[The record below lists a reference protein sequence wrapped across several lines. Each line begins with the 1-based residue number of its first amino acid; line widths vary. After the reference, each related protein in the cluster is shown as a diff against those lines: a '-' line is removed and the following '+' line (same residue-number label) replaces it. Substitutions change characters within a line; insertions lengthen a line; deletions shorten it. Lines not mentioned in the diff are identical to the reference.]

1 MKTISRR
8 NNIVVTT
15 ILLAFPNANGENV
28 SSDINHVS
36 DNDPSAPTYG
46 IDVSFASTGTNA
58 ISTNYAWLPHNID
71 PENNP
76 TPPEYVNMP
85 VQVLGDRNKVY
96 NDFIK
101 GCRDYWDKKLEEEG
115 EGEGGIVCDKE
126 EKDRIEHIR
135 DQPSSM
141 VVSGVSLSSF
151 TFIYEYG
158 CNHDIFTN

>member
-1 MKTISRR
+1 MTRINALIATTFLTLATADTHQR
-8 NNIVVTT
+8 VT
-15 ILLAFPNANGENV
+15 
-28 SSDINHVS
+28 SDINHIS

-115 EGEGGIVCDKE
+115 EGEGIKACDDDE
-126 EKDRIEHIR
+126 NDRIEHIR

-141 VVSGVSLSSF
+141 VVSGVSFSF
-151 TFIYEYG
+151 I
-158 CNHDIFTN
+158 CI